1 MAMGKNKYRVL
12 VAGGND
18 KVCES
23 ISELLPKSDYES
35 VLRAVTAGETRR
47 MLLDTDV
54 DIVILNAPL
63 KDEFGTQLAID
74 LSEDNVSVL
83 LLVPG
88 DVYEQVAYRVE
99 DYGVVTLQKPMSRQS
114 LYSAIKILTALR
126 AKLLR
131 MDRKN
136 QALQEKMMDIR
147 FVNRAKWL
155 LIEHA
160 NMTESDAHYY
170 IEKQAMDRR
179 LSRREVAQS
188 IIRTYDMQEA
198 GKPE

>member
-1 MAMGKNKYRVL
+1 MPMATGKNKYRIL

-18 KVCES
+18 KVCDF
-23 ISELLPKSDYES
+23 ISELLPKNDYEPL
-35 VLRAVTAGETRR
+35 LRAVTVGETRR
-47 MLLDTDV
+47 MLLDTNV

-63 KDEFGTQLAID
+63 KDEFGTQLAMD

-88 DVYEQVAYRVE
+88 DVFEQVSYRVE
-99 DYGVVTLQKPMSRQS
+99 DYGVITLQKPMSRQS

-147 FVNRAKWL
+147 TVNRAKWL
-155 LIEHA
+155 LIERHH
-160 NMTESDAHYY
+160 MTESDAHYY
-170 IEKQAMDRR
+170 IEKQAMDMR
-179 LSRREVAQS
+179 LSRREVAEN
-188 IIRTYDMQEA
+188 IIRTYDM
-198 GKPE
+198 